1 MRDYVKRVTKM
12 IPKLSQEQLQ
22 RVIRNV
28 ANENAMFDSI
38 LESLATGI
46 IVVDKQWR
54 ILKFNKISERFLSF
68 IHFEDESNRRYK
80 KVWEVISDIDVS
92 EFLRDCAEKDK
103 SNISQEFSI
112 SIPNSDNLSR
122 FIVVYVLSLV
132 SDSKING
139 RIIKIYDVTEQ
150 RLQEVKMRRMENMVG
165 LTTLAANMAHE
176 IKNPLGAISIHIQL
190 LQKAIEKQRNSDGT
204 LPDKKFVE
212 ERIDVV
218 NEEINNL
225 NKIVTDFLFAVRPVN
240 ANYSL
245 VDPSSCLKKLV
256 EFLSPEFNRHK
267 VALSF
272 KNCNSSVK
280 LLIDEKIF
288 REMVLNIVQNA
299 FAAIKERFSECR
311 EETINPTEFMGRISI
326 RISVKFDKYVI
337 SISDNGCGMSDETIV
352 RLFEPYFTTKAS
364 GTGLGMTL
372 VYKIV
377 KEFSGDIHVKSEENN
392 GTTFIIELPIPQ
404 TEKKL
409 LGNDNRHD

>member
-1 MRDYVKRVTKM
+1 MHDYVKRITKM

-22 RVIRNV
+22 RIIKNV
-28 ANENAMFDSI
+28 ANENAMLDSI
-38 LESLATGI
+38 LESLTTGL

-68 IHFEDESNRRYK
+68 IHFEDETNRRYK
-80 KVWEVISDIDVS
+80 KVWEVISDVDVS
-92 EFLRDCAEKDK
+92 EFLRDCADKDK

-112 SIPNSDNLSR
+112 PLPKSDNLTR

-132 SDSKING
+132 SDSEING

-150 RLQEVKMRRMENMVG
+150 RLQEVKMRRMENMAG

-190 LQKAIEKQRNSDGT
+190 LQKAIEKQRNSTGV
-204 LPDKKFVE
+204 LPEKKFME
-212 ERIDVV
+212 EHLDVV
-218 NEEINNL
+218 NEEIDNL
-225 NKIVTDFLFAVRPVN
+225 NRLITDFLFAVRPVN
-240 ANYSL
+240 VNYSL
-245 VDPSSCLKKLV
+245 VDPYLILTKLV
-256 EFLSPEFNRHK
+256 DFLSPEFNSHR
-267 VALSF
+267 VSF
-272 KNCNSSVK
+272 TVKNPNSTAK

-288 REMVLNIVQNA
+288 REMIINIVQNA
-299 FAAIKERFSECR
+299 FVAIKERFPECKN
-311 EETINPTEFMGRISI
+311 EDLQNDEFIGKISI
-326 RISVKFDKYVI
+326 RISVKFDKYII

-352 RLFEPYFTTKAS
+352 RLFEPYFTTRAT

-377 KEFSGDIHVKSEENN
+377 KEFSGDIHVKSEENK
-392 GTTFIIELPIPQ
+392 GTTFIIEFPIPQ

-409 LGNDNRHD
+409 LSSDIK

>member
-1 MRDYVKRVTKM
+1 MHDYVKRITKM

-22 RVIRNV
+22 RIIKNV
-28 ANENAMFDSI
+28 ANENAMLDSI
-38 LESLATGI
+38 LESLTTGL

-68 IHFEDESNRRYK
+68 IHFDDETNRSYK
-80 KVWEVISDIDVS
+80 KVWEVISDVDVS
-92 EFLRDCAEKDK
+92 EFLRDCADKDK

-112 SIPNSDNLSR
+112 PLPNSDNLTR

-150 RLQEVKMRRMENMVG
+150 RLQEVKMRRMENMAG
-165 LTTLAANMAHE
+165 LTTLAANIAHE

-190 LQKAIEKQRNSDGT
+190 LQKAIEKQRNSTGV
-204 LPDKKFVE
+204 LPEKKFVE
-212 ERIDVV
+212 EHLDVV
-218 NEEINNL
+218 NEEIDNL
-225 NKIVTDFLFAVRPVN
+225 NRLITDFLFAVRPVN

-245 VDPSSCLKKLV
+245 VDPYLILKKLV
-256 EFLSPEFNRHK
+256 DFLSPEFNSHR
-267 VALSF
+267 VSF
-272 KNCNSSVK
+272 TVKNPNSTAK

-288 REMVLNIVQNA
+288 REMIINIVQNA
-299 FAAIKERFSECR
+299 FAAIKERFPECKN
-311 EETINPTEFMGRISI
+311 EDLQNDEFIGKISI
-326 RISVKFDKYVI
+326 RISVKFDKYII

-352 RLFEPYFTTKAS
+352 RLFEPYFTTRAT

-377 KEFSGDIHVKSEENN
+377 KEFSGDIHVKSEENK
-392 GTTFIIELPIPQ
+392 GTTFIIEFPIPQ

-409 LGNDNRHD
+409 LSSDIK

>member
-1 MRDYVKRVTKM
+1 MHDYVKRITKM

-22 RVIRNV
+22 RIIKNV

-38 LESLATGI
+38 LESLTTGL

-68 IHFEDESNRRYK
+68 IHFEDETNRRYK
-80 KVWEVISDIDVS
+80 KVWEVISDVGVS
-92 EFLRDCAEKDK
+92 EFLRDCADKDK

-112 SIPNSDNLSR
+112 PLPNSDNLTR

-150 RLQEVKMRRMENMVG
+150 RLQEVKMRRMENMAG

-190 LQKAIEKQRNSDGT
+190 LQKAIEKQRNSTGV
-204 LPDKKFVE
+204 LPEKKFVE
-212 ERIDVV
+212 DHLDVV
-218 NEEINNL
+218 NEEIDNL
-225 NKIVTDFLFAVRPVN
+225 NRLITDFLFAVRPVN

-245 VDPSSCLKKLV
+245 VDPYLILKKLV
-256 EFLSPEFNRHK
+256 DFLSPEFNSHR
-267 VALSF
+267 VSF
-272 KNCNSSVK
+272 TVKNPNSTAK

-288 REMVLNIVQNA
+288 REMIINIVQNA
-299 FAAIKERFSECR
+299 FAAIKERFPECKN
-311 EETINPTEFMGRISI
+311 EDLQNDEFIGKISI
-326 RISVKFDKYVI
+326 RISVKFDKYII

-352 RLFEPYFTTKAS
+352 RLFEPYFTTRAT

-377 KEFSGDIHVKSEENN
+377 KEFSGDIHVKSEENK
-392 GTTFIIELPIPQ
+392 GTTFIIEFPIPQ

-409 LGNDNRHD
+409 LSSDIK

>member
-1 MRDYVKRVTKM
+1 MHDYVKRITKM

-22 RVIRNV
+22 RIIKNV
-28 ANENAMFDSI
+28 ANENAMLDSI
-38 LESLATGI
+38 LESLTTGL

-68 IHFEDESNRRYK
+68 IHFEDETNRSYK
-80 KVWEVISDIDVS
+80 KVWEVISDVNVS
-92 EFLRDCAEKDK
+92 EFLRDCADKDK

-112 SIPNSDNLSR
+112 PLPNSDNLTR

-150 RLQEVKMRRMENMVG
+150 RLQEVKMRRMENMAG

-190 LQKAIEKQRNSDGT
+190 LQKAIEKQRNSTGV
-204 LPDKKFVE
+204 LPEKKFVE
-212 ERIDVV
+212 DHLDVV
-218 NEEINNL
+218 NEEIDNL
-225 NKIVTDFLFAVRPVN
+225 NRLITDFLFAVRPVN

-245 VDPSSCLKKLV
+245 VDPYLVLKKLV
-256 EFLSPEFNRHK
+256 DFLSPEFNSHR
-267 VALSF
+267 VSF
-272 KNCNSSVK
+272 TVKNPNSTAK

-288 REMVLNIVQNA
+288 REMIINIVQNA
-299 FAAIKERFSECR
+299 FAAIKERFPECKN
-311 EETINPTEFMGRISI
+311 EDLQNDEFIGKISI
-326 RISVKFDKYVI
+326 RISVKFDKYII

-352 RLFEPYFTTKAS
+352 RLFEPYFTTRAT

-377 KEFSGDIHVKSEENN
+377 KEFSGDIHVKSEENK
-392 GTTFIIELPIPQ
+392 GTTFIIEFPIPQ

-409 LGNDNRHD
+409 LSSDIK

>member
-1 MRDYVKRVTKM
+1 MHDYVKRITKM

-22 RVIRNV
+22 RIIKNV
-28 ANENAMFDSI
+28 ANENAMLDSI
-38 LESLATGI
+38 LESLTTGL

-68 IHFEDESNRRYK
+68 IHFEDETNRSYK
-80 KVWEVISDIDVS
+80 KVWEVISDVNVS
-92 EFLRDCAEKDK
+92 EFLRDCADKDK

-112 SIPNSDNLSR
+112 PLPNSDNLTR

-150 RLQEVKMRRMENMVG
+150 RLQEVKMRRMENMAG

-190 LQKAIEKQRNSDGT
+190 LQKAIEKQRNSTGV
-204 LPDKKFVE
+204 LPEKKFVE
-212 ERIDVV
+212 EHLDVV
-218 NEEINNL
+218 NEEIDNL
-225 NKIVTDFLFAVRPVN
+225 NRLITDFLFAVRPVN

-245 VDPSSCLKKLV
+245 VDPYLILKKLV
-256 EFLSPEFNRHK
+256 DFLSPEFNSHR
-267 VALSF
+267 VSF
-272 KNCNSSVK
+272 TVKNPNSTAK

-288 REMVLNIVQNA
+288 REMIINIVQNA
-299 FAAIKERFSECR
+299 FAAIKERFPECKN
-311 EETINPTEFMGRISI
+311 EDLQNDEFIGKISI
-326 RISVKFDKYVI
+326 RISVKFDKYII

-352 RLFEPYFTTKAS
+352 RLFEPYFTTRAT

-377 KEFSGDIHVKSEENN
+377 KEFSGDIYVKSEENK
-392 GTTFIIELPIPQ
+392 GTTFIIEFPIPQ
-404 TEKKL
+404 AEKKL
-409 LGNDNRHD
+409 LSSDIK

>member
-1 MRDYVKRVTKM
+1 MHDYVKRITKM

-22 RVIRNV
+22 RIIKNV
-28 ANENAMFDSI
+28 ANENAMLDSI
-38 LESLATGI
+38 LESLTTGL

-68 IHFEDESNRRYK
+68 IHFEDETNRSYK
-80 KVWEVISDIDVS
+80 KVWELISDVDVS
-92 EFLRDCAEKDK
+92 EFLRDCADKDK

-112 SIPNSDNLSR
+112 PLPNSDNLTR

-150 RLQEVKMRRMENMVG
+150 RLQEVKMRRMENMAG

-190 LQKAIEKQRNSDGT
+190 LQKAIEKQRNSTGV
-204 LPDKKFVE
+204 LPEKKFVE
-212 ERIDVV
+212 DHLDVV
-218 NEEINNL
+218 NEEIDNL
-225 NKIVTDFLFAVRPVN
+225 NRLITDFLFAVRPVN

-245 VDPSSCLKKLV
+245 VDPYLILKKLV
-256 EFLSPEFNRHK
+256 DFLSPEFNSHR
-267 VALSF
+267 VSF
-272 KNCNSSVK
+272 TVKNPNSNAK

-288 REMVLNIVQNA
+288 REMIINIVQNA
-299 FAAIKERFSECR
+299 FAAIKERFPECKN
-311 EETINPTEFMGRISI
+311 EDLQNDEFIGKISI
-326 RISVKFDKYVI
+326 RISVKFDKYII

-352 RLFEPYFTTKAS
+352 RLFEPYFTTRAT

-377 KEFSGDIHVKSEENN
+377 KEFSGDIYVKSEENK
-392 GTTFIIELPIPQ
+392 GTTFIIEFPIPQ
-404 TEKKL
+404 AEKKL
-409 LGNDNRHD
+409 LSSDIK

>member
-1 MRDYVKRVTKM
+1 MHDYVKRITKM

-22 RVIRNV
+22 RIIKNV
-28 ANENAMFDSI
+28 ANENAMLDSI
-38 LESLATGI
+38 LESLTTGL

-68 IHFEDESNRRYK
+68 IHFEDETNRSYK
-80 KVWEVISDIDVS
+80 KVWEVISDVDVS
-92 EFLRDCAEKDK
+92 EFLRDCADKDK

-112 SIPNSDNLSR
+112 PLPNSDNLTR

-150 RLQEVKMRRMENMVG
+150 RLQEVKMRRMENMAG

-190 LQKAIEKQRNSDGT
+190 LQKAIEKQRNSTGV
-204 LPDKKFVE
+204 LPEKKFVE
-212 ERIDVV
+212 EHLDVV
-218 NEEINNL
+218 NEEIDNL
-225 NKIVTDFLFAVRPVN
+225 NRLITDFLFAVRPVN

-245 VDPSSCLKKLV
+245 VDPYLILKKLV
-256 EFLSPEFNRHK
+256 DFLSPEFNSHR
-267 VALSF
+267 VSF
-272 KNCNSSVK
+272 TVKNPNSTAK

-288 REMVLNIVQNA
+288 REMIINIVQNA
-299 FAAIKERFSECR
+299 FAAIKERFPECKN
-311 EETINPTEFMGRISI
+311 EDLQNDEFIGKISI
-326 RISVKFDKYVI
+326 RISVKFDKYII

-352 RLFEPYFTTKAS
+352 RLFEPYFTTRAT

-377 KEFSGDIHVKSEENN
+377 KEFSGDIHVKSEENK
-392 GTTFIIELPIPQ
+392 GTTFIIEFPIPQ

-409 LGNDNRHD
+409 LSSDIK

>member
-1 MRDYVKRVTKM
+1 MHDYVKRITKM

-22 RVIRNV
+22 RIIKNV
-28 ANENAMFDSI
+28 ANENAMLDSI
-38 LESLATGI
+38 LESLTTGL

-68 IHFEDESNRRYK
+68 IHFEDETNRSYK
-80 KVWEVISDIDVS
+80 KVWELISDVDVS
-92 EFLRDCAEKDK
+92 EFLRDCADKDK

-112 SIPNSDNLSR
+112 PLPNSDNLTR

-150 RLQEVKMRRMENMVG
+150 RLQEVKMRRMENMAG

-190 LQKAIEKQRNSDGT
+190 LQKAIEKQRNSTGV
-204 LPDKKFVE
+204 LPEKKFVE
-212 ERIDVV
+212 EHLDVV
-218 NEEINNL
+218 NEEIDNL
-225 NKIVTDFLFAVRPVN
+225 NRLITDFLFAVRPVN

-245 VDPSSCLKKLV
+245 VDPYLILKKLV
-256 EFLSPEFNRHK
+256 DFLSPEFNSHR
-267 VALSF
+267 VSF
-272 KNCNSSVK
+272 TVKNPNSTAK

-288 REMVLNIVQNA
+288 REMIINIVQNA
-299 FAAIKERFSECR
+299 FAAIKERFPECKN
-311 EETINPTEFMGRISI
+311 EDLQNDEFIGKISI
-326 RISVKFDKYVI
+326 RISVKFDKYII

-352 RLFEPYFTTKAS
+352 RLFEPYFTTRAT

-377 KEFSGDIHVKSEENN
+377 KEFSGDIYVKSEENK
-392 GTTFIIELPIPQ
+392 GTTFIIEFPIPQ
-404 TEKKL
+404 AEKKL
-409 LGNDNRHD
+409 LSSDIK

>member
-1 MRDYVKRVTKM
+1 MHDYVKRITKM

-22 RVIRNV
+22 RIIKNV
-28 ANENAMFDSI
+28 ANENAMLDSI
-38 LESLATGI
+38 LESLTTGL

-68 IHFEDESNRRYK
+68 IHFEDETNRRYK
-80 KVWEVISDIDVS
+80 KVWELISDVDVS
-92 EFLRDCAEKDK
+92 EFLRDCADKDK

-112 SIPNSDNLSR
+112 HLPNSDNLTR

-150 RLQEVKMRRMENMVG
+150 RLQEVKMRRMENMAG

-190 LQKAIEKQRNSDGT
+190 LQKAIEKQRNSTGV
-204 LPDKKFVE
+204 LPEKKFVE
-212 ERIDVV
+212 EHLDVV
-218 NEEINNL
+218 NEEIDNL
-225 NKIVTDFLFAVRPVN
+225 NRLITDFLFAVRPVN

-245 VDPSSCLKKLV
+245 VDPYLILKKLV
-256 EFLSPEFNRHK
+256 DFLSPEFNSHR
-267 VALSF
+267 VSF
-272 KNCNSSVK
+272 TVKNPNSTAK

-288 REMVLNIVQNA
+288 REMIINIVQNA
-299 FAAIKERFSECR
+299 FAAIKERFPECKN
-311 EETINPTEFMGRISI
+311 EDLQNDEFIGKISI
-326 RISVKFDKYVI
+326 RISVKFDKYII

-352 RLFEPYFTTKAS
+352 RLFEPYFTTRAT

-377 KEFSGDIHVKSEENN
+377 KEFSGDIHVKSEENK
-392 GTTFIIELPIPQ
+392 GTTFIIEFPIPQ

-409 LGNDNRHD
+409 LSSDIK

>member
-1 MRDYVKRVTKM
+1 MHDYVKRITKM

-22 RVIRNV
+22 RIIKNV
-28 ANENAMFDSI
+28 ANENAMLDSI
-38 LESLATGI
+38 LESLTTGL

-68 IHFEDESNRRYK
+68 IHFEDETNRSYK
-80 KVWEVISDIDVS
+80 KVWEVISDVDVS
-92 EFLRDCAEKDK
+92 EFLRDCADKDK

-112 SIPNSDNLSR
+112 PLPNSDNLTR

-150 RLQEVKMRRMENMVG
+150 RLQEVKMRRMENMAG

-190 LQKAIEKQRNSDGT
+190 LQKAIEKQRNSTGV
-204 LPDKKFVE
+204 LPEKKFVE
-212 ERIDVV
+212 EHLDVV
-218 NEEINNL
+218 NEEIDNL
-225 NKIVTDFLFAVRPVN
+225 NRLITDFLFAVRPVN

-245 VDPSSCLKKLV
+245 VDPYLVLKKLV
-256 EFLSPEFNRHK
+256 DFLSPEFNSHR
-267 VALSF
+267 VSF
-272 KNCNSSVK
+272 TVKNPNSTAK

-288 REMVLNIVQNA
+288 REMIINIVQNA
-299 FAAIKERFSECR
+299 FAAIKERFPECKN
-311 EETINPTEFMGRISI
+311 EDLQNDEFIGKISI
-326 RISVKFDKYVI
+326 RISVKFDKYII

-352 RLFEPYFTTKAS
+352 RLFEPYFTTRAT

-377 KEFSGDIHVKSEENN
+377 KEFSGDIHVKSEENK
-392 GTTFIIELPIPQ
+392 GTTFIIEFPIPQ

-409 LGNDNRHD
+409 LSSDIK

>member
-1 MRDYVKRVTKM
+1 MHDYVKRITKM

-22 RVIRNV
+22 RIIKNV
-28 ANENAMFDSI
+28 ANENAMLDSI
-38 LESLATGI
+38 LESLTTGL

-68 IHFEDESNRRYK
+68 IHFEDETNRRYK
-80 KVWEVISDIDVS
+80 KVWELISDVDVS
-92 EFLRDCAEKDK
+92 EFLRDCADKDK

-112 SIPNSDNLSR
+112 PLPNSDNLTR

-150 RLQEVKMRRMENMVG
+150 RLQEVKMRRMENMAG

-190 LQKAIEKQRNSDGT
+190 LQKAIEKQRNSTGV
-204 LPDKKFVE
+204 LPEKKFVE
-212 ERIDVV
+212 EHLDVV
-218 NEEINNL
+218 NEEIDNL
-225 NKIVTDFLFAVRPVN
+225 NRLITDFLFAVRPVN

-245 VDPSSCLKKLV
+245 VDPYLILKKLV
-256 EFLSPEFNRHK
+256 DFLSPEFNSHR
-267 VALSF
+267 VSF
-272 KNCNSSVK
+272 TVKNPNSTAK

-288 REMVLNIVQNA
+288 REMIINIVQNA
-299 FAAIKERFSECR
+299 FAAIKERFPECKN
-311 EETINPTEFMGRISI
+311 EDLQNDEFIGKISI
-326 RISVKFDKYVI
+326 RISVKFDKYII

-352 RLFEPYFTTKAS
+352 RLFEPYFTTRAT

-377 KEFSGDIHVKSEENN
+377 KEFSGDIHVKSEENK
-392 GTTFIIELPIPQ
+392 GTTFIIEFPIPQ

-409 LGNDNRHD
+409 ISSDIK

>member
-1 MRDYVKRVTKM
+1 MHDYVKRITKM

-22 RVIRNV
+22 RIIKNV
-28 ANENAMFDSI
+28 ANENAMLDSI
-38 LESLATGI
+38 LESLTTGL

-68 IHFEDESNRRYK
+68 IHFEDETNRSYK
-80 KVWEVISDIDVS
+80 KVWELISDVDVS
-92 EFLRDCAEKDK
+92 EFLRDCADKDK

-112 SIPNSDNLSR
+112 PLPNSDNLTR

-150 RLQEVKMRRMENMVG
+150 RLQEVKMRRMENMAG

-190 LQKAIEKQRNSDGT
+190 LQKAIEKQRNSTGV
-204 LPDKKFVE
+204 LPEKKFVE
-212 ERIDVV
+212 DHLDVV
-218 NEEINNL
+218 NEEIDNL
-225 NKIVTDFLFAVRPVN
+225 NRLITDFLFAVRPVN

-245 VDPSSCLKKLV
+245 VDPYLILKKLV
-256 EFLSPEFNRHK
+256 DFLSPEFNSHR
-267 VALSF
+267 VSF
-272 KNCNSSVK
+272 TVKNPNSTAK

-288 REMVLNIVQNA
+288 REMIINIVQNA
-299 FAAIKERFSECR
+299 FAAIKERFPECKN
-311 EETINPTEFMGRISI
+311 EDLQNDEFIGKISI
-326 RISVKFDKYVI
+326 RISVKFDKYII

-352 RLFEPYFTTKAS
+352 RLFEPYFTTRAT

-377 KEFSGDIHVKSEENN
+377 KEFSGDIHVKSEENK
-392 GTTFIIELPIPQ
+392 GTTFIIEFPIPQ

-409 LGNDNRHD
+409 LSSDIK

>member
-1 MRDYVKRVTKM
+1 MHDYVKRITKM

-22 RVIRNV
+22 RIIKNV
-28 ANENAMFDSI
+28 ANENAMLDSI
-38 LESLATGI
+38 LESLTTGL

-68 IHFEDESNRRYK
+68 IHFEDETNRSYK
-80 KVWEVISDIDVS
+80 KVWEVISDVNVS
-92 EFLRDCAEKDK
+92 EFLRDCADKDK

-112 SIPNSDNLSR
+112 PLPNSDNLTR

-150 RLQEVKMRRMENMVG
+150 RLQEVKMRRMENMAG

-190 LQKAIEKQRNSDGT
+190 LQKAIEKQRNSTGV
-204 LPDKKFVE
+204 LPEKKFVE
-212 ERIDVV
+212 EHLDVV
-218 NEEINNL
+218 NEEIDNL
-225 NKIVTDFLFAVRPVN
+225 NRLITDFLFAVRPVN

-245 VDPSSCLKKLV
+245 VDPYLILKKLV
-256 EFLSPEFNRHK
+256 DFLSPEFNSHR
-267 VALSF
+267 VSF
-272 KNCNSSVK
+272 TVKNPNSAAK

-288 REMVLNIVQNA
+288 REMIINIVQNA
-299 FAAIKERFSECR
+299 FAAIKERFPECKN
-311 EETINPTEFMGRISI
+311 EDLQNDEFIGKISI
-326 RISVKFDKYVI
+326 RISVKFDKYII

-377 KEFSGDIHVKSEENN
+377 KEFSGDIHVKSEENK
-392 GTTFIIELPIPQ
+392 GTTFIIEFPIPQ

-409 LGNDNRHD
+409 LSSDIK

>member
-1 MRDYVKRVTKM
+1 MHDYVKRITKM

-22 RVIRNV
+22 RIIKNV
-28 ANENAMFDSI
+28 ANENAMLDSI
-38 LESLATGI
+38 LESLTTGL

-68 IHFEDESNRRYK
+68 IHFEDETNRSYK
-80 KVWEVISDIDVS
+80 KVWEVISDVDVS
-92 EFLRDCAEKDK
+92 EFLRDCADKDK

-112 SIPNSDNLSR
+112 PLPNSDNLTR

-150 RLQEVKMRRMENMVG
+150 RLQEVKMRRMENMAG

-190 LQKAIEKQRNSDGT
+190 LQKAIEKQRNSTGV
-204 LPDKKFVE
+204 LPEKKFVE
-212 ERIDVV
+212 DHLDVV
-218 NEEINNL
+218 NEEIDNL
-225 NKIVTDFLFAVRPVN
+225 NRLITDFLFAVRPVN

-245 VDPSSCLKKLV
+245 VDPYLILKKLV
-256 EFLSPEFNRHK
+256 DFLSPEFNSHR
-267 VALSF
+267 VSF
-272 KNCNSSVK
+272 TVKNPNSTAK

-288 REMVLNIVQNA
+288 REMIINIVQNA
-299 FAAIKERFSECR
+299 FAAIKERFPECKN
-311 EETINPTEFMGRISI
+311 EDLQNDEFIGKISI
-326 RISVKFDKYVI
+326 RISVKFDKYII

-377 KEFSGDIHVKSEENN
+377 KEFSGDIHVKSEENK
-392 GTTFIIELPIPQ
+392 GTTFIIEFPIPQ

-409 LGNDNRHD
+409 LSSDIK

>member
-1 MRDYVKRVTKM
+1 MHDYVKRITKM

-22 RVIRNV
+22 RIIKNV
-28 ANENAMFDSI
+28 ANENAMLDSI
-38 LESLATGI
+38 LESLTTGL

-68 IHFEDESNRRYK
+68 IHFEDETNRSYK
-80 KVWEVISDIDVS
+80 KVWEVISDVDVS
-92 EFLRDCAEKDK
+92 EFLRDCADKDK

-112 SIPNSDNLSR
+112 PLPNSDNLTR

-150 RLQEVKMRRMENMVG
+150 RLQEVKMRRMENMAG

-190 LQKAIEKQRNSDGT
+190 LQEAIEKQRNSTGV
-204 LPDKKFVE
+204 LPEKKFVE
-212 ERIDVV
+212 EHLDVV
-218 NEEINNL
+218 NEEIDNL
-225 NKIVTDFLFAVRPVN
+225 NRLITDFLFAVRPVN

-245 VDPSSCLKKLV
+245 VDPYLILKKLV
-256 EFLSPEFNRHK
+256 DFLSPEFNSHR
-267 VALSF
+267 VSF
-272 KNCNSSVK
+272 TVKNPNSTAK

-288 REMVLNIVQNA
+288 REMIINIVQNA
-299 FAAIKERFSECR
+299 FAAIKERFPECKN
-311 EETINPTEFMGRISI
+311 EDLQNDEFIGKISI
-326 RISVKFDKYVI
+326 RISVKFDKYII

-352 RLFEPYFTTKAS
+352 RLFEPYFTTRAT

-377 KEFSGDIHVKSEENN
+377 KEFSGDIYVKSE
-392 GTTFIIELPIPQ
+392 
-404 TEKKL
+404 
-409 LGNDNRHD
+409 

>member
-1 MRDYVKRVTKM
+1 MHDYVKRITKM

-22 RVIRNV
+22 RIIKNV
-28 ANENAMFDSI
+28 ANENAMLDSI
-38 LESLATGI
+38 LESLTTGL

-68 IHFEDESNRRYK
+68 IHFDDETNRSYK
-80 KVWEVISDIDVS
+80 KVWEVISDVDVS
-92 EFLRDCAEKDK
+92 EFLRDCADKDK

-112 SIPNSDNLSR
+112 PLPNSDNLTR

-150 RLQEVKMRRMENMVG
+150 RLQEVKMRRMENMAG

-190 LQKAIEKQRNSDGT
+190 LQKAIEKQRNSTGV
-204 LPDKKFVE
+204 LPEKKFVE
-212 ERIDVV
+212 DNLDVV
-218 NEEINNL
+218 NEEIDNL
-225 NKIVTDFLFAVRPVN
+225 NRLITDFLFAVRPVN

-245 VDPSSCLKKLV
+245 VDPYLILKKLV
-256 EFLSPEFNRHK
+256 DFLSPEFNSHR
-267 VALSF
+267 VSF
-272 KNCNSSVK
+272 TVKNPNSTAK

-288 REMVLNIVQNA
+288 REMIINIVQNA
-299 FAAIKERFSECR
+299 FAAIKERFPECKN
-311 EETINPTEFMGRISI
+311 EDLQNDEFIGKISI
-326 RISVKFDKYVI
+326 RISVKFDKYII

-352 RLFEPYFTTKAS
+352 RLFEPYFTTRAT

-377 KEFSGDIHVKSEENN
+377 KEFSGDIHVKSEENK
-392 GTTFIIELPIPQ
+392 GTTFIIEFPIPQ

-409 LGNDNRHD
+409 LSSDIK

>member
-1 MRDYVKRVTKM
+1 MHDYVKRITKM

-22 RVIRNV
+22 RIIKNV
-28 ANENAMFDSI
+28 ANENAMLDSI
-38 LESLATGI
+38 LESLTTGL

-68 IHFEDESNRRYK
+68 IHFEDETNRSYK
-80 KVWEVISDIDVS
+80 KVWELISDVDVS
-92 EFLRDCAEKDK
+92 EFLRDCADKDK

-112 SIPNSDNLSR
+112 PLPNSDNLTR

-150 RLQEVKMRRMENMVG
+150 RLQEVKMRRMENMAG

-190 LQKAIEKQRNSDGT
+190 LQKAIEKQRNSTGV
-204 LPDKKFVE
+204 LPEKKFVE
-212 ERIDVV
+212 EHLDVV
-218 NEEINNL
+218 NEEIDNL
-225 NKIVTDFLFAVRPVN
+225 NRLITDFLFAVRPVN

-245 VDPSSCLKKLV
+245 VDPYLILKKLV
-256 EFLSPEFNRHK
+256 DFLSPEFNSHR
-267 VALSF
+267 VSF
-272 KNCNSSVK
+272 TVKNPNSNAK

-288 REMVLNIVQNA
+288 REMIINIVQNA
-299 FAAIKERFSECR
+299 FAAIKERFPECKN
-311 EETINPTEFMGRISI
+311 EDLQNDEFIGKISI
-326 RISVKFDKYVI
+326 RISVKFDKYII

-352 RLFEPYFTTKAS
+352 RLFEPYFTTRAT

-377 KEFSGDIHVKSEENN
+377 KEFSGDIYVKSEENK
-392 GTTFIIELPIPQ
+392 GTTFIIEFPIPQ
-404 TEKKL
+404 AEKKL
-409 LGNDNRHD
+409 LSSDIK

>member
-1 MRDYVKRVTKM
+1 MHDYVKRITKM

-22 RVIRNV
+22 RIIKNV
-28 ANENAMFDSI
+28 ANENAMLDSI
-38 LESLATGI
+38 LESLTTGL

-68 IHFEDESNRRYK
+68 IHFDDETNRSYK
-80 KVWEVISDIDVS
+80 KVWEVISDVDVS
-92 EFLRDCAEKDK
+92 EFLRDCADKDK

-112 SIPNSDNLSR
+112 PLPNSDNLTR

-150 RLQEVKMRRMENMVG
+150 RLQEVKMRRMENMAG

-190 LQKAIEKQRNSDGT
+190 LQKAIEKQRNSTGV
-204 LPDKKFVE
+204 LPEKKFVE
-212 ERIDVV
+212 EHLDVV
-218 NEEINNL
+218 NEEIDNL
-225 NKIVTDFLFAVRPVN
+225 NRLITDFLFAVRPVN

-245 VDPSSCLKKLV
+245 VDPYLILKKLV
-256 EFLSPEFNRHK
+256 DFLSPEFNSHR
-267 VALSF
+267 VSF
-272 KNCNSSVK
+272 TVKNPNSTAK

-288 REMVLNIVQNA
+288 REMIINIVQNA
-299 FAAIKERFSECR
+299 FAAIKERFPECKN
-311 EETINPTEFMGRISI
+311 EDLQNDEFIGKISI
-326 RISVKFDKYVI
+326 RISVKFDKYII

-352 RLFEPYFTTKAS
+352 RLFEPYFTTRAT

-377 KEFSGDIHVKSEENN
+377 KEFSGDIYVKSEENK
-392 GTTFIIELPIPQ
+392 GTTFIIEFPIPQ
-404 TEKKL
+404 AEKKL
-409 LGNDNRHD
+409 LSSDIK

>member
-1 MRDYVKRVTKM
+1 MHDYVKRITKM

-22 RVIRNV
+22 RIIKNV
-28 ANENAMFDSI
+28 ANENAMLDSI
-38 LESLATGI
+38 LESLTTGL

-68 IHFEDESNRRYK
+68 IHFEDETNRSYK
-80 KVWEVISDIDVS
+80 KVWEVISDVNVS
-92 EFLRDCAEKDK
+92 EFLRDCADKDK

-112 SIPNSDNLSR
+112 PLPNSDNLTR

-150 RLQEVKMRRMENMVG
+150 RLQEVKMRRMENMAG

-190 LQKAIEKQRNSDGT
+190 LQKAIEKQRNSTGV
-204 LPDKKFVE
+204 LPEKKFVE
-212 ERIDVV
+212 DHLDVV
-218 NEEINNL
+218 NEEIDNL
-225 NKIVTDFLFAVRPVN
+225 NRLITDFLFAVRPVN

-245 VDPSSCLKKLV
+245 VDPYLILKKLV
-256 EFLSPEFNRHK
+256 DFLSPEFNSHR
-267 VALSF
+267 VSF
-272 KNCNSSVK
+272 TVKNPNSTAK

-288 REMVLNIVQNA
+288 REMIINIVQNA
-299 FAAIKERFSECR
+299 FAAIKERFPECKN
-311 EETINPTEFMGRISI
+311 EDLQNDEFIGKISI
-326 RISVKFDKYVI
+326 RISVKFDKYII

-352 RLFEPYFTTKAS
+352 RLFEPYFTTRAT

-377 KEFSGDIHVKSEENN
+377 KEFSGDIYVKSEENK
-392 GTTFIIELPIPQ
+392 GTTFIIEFPIPQ
-404 TEKKL
+404 AEKKL
-409 LGNDNRHD
+409 LSSDIK

>member
-1 MRDYVKRVTKM
+1 MHDYVKRITKM

-22 RVIRNV
+22 RIIKNV
-28 ANENAMFDSI
+28 ANENAMLDSI
-38 LESLATGI
+38 LESLTTGL

-68 IHFEDESNRRYK
+68 IHFEDETNRSYK
-80 KVWEVISDIDVS
+80 KVWEVISDVNVS
-92 EFLRDCAEKDK
+92 EFLRDCADKDK

-112 SIPNSDNLSR
+112 PLPNSDNLTR

-150 RLQEVKMRRMENMVG
+150 RLQEVKMRRMENMAG

-176 IKNPLGAISIHIQL
+176 IKNALGAISIHIQL
-190 LQKAIEKQRNSDGT
+190 LQKAIEKQRNSTGV
-204 LPDKKFVE
+204 LPEKKFVE
-212 ERIDVV
+212 DHLDVV
-218 NEEINNL
+218 NEEIDNL
-225 NKIVTDFLFAVRPVN
+225 NRLITDFLFAVRPVN

-245 VDPSSCLKKLV
+245 VDPYLVLKKLV
-256 EFLSPEFNRHK
+256 DFLSPEFNSHR
-267 VALSF
+267 VSF
-272 KNCNSSVK
+272 TVKNPNSTAK

-288 REMVLNIVQNA
+288 REMIINIVQNA
-299 FAAIKERFSECR
+299 FAAIKERFPECKN
-311 EETINPTEFMGRISI
+311 EDLQNDEFIGKISI
-326 RISVKFDKYVI
+326 RISVKFDKYII

-352 RLFEPYFTTKAS
+352 RLFEPYFTTRAT

-377 KEFSGDIHVKSEENN
+377 KEFSGDIHVKSEENK
-392 GTTFIIELPIPQ
+392 GTTFIIEFPIPQ

-409 LGNDNRHD
+409 LSSDIK

>member
-1 MRDYVKRVTKM
+1 MHDYVKRITKM

-22 RVIRNV
+22 RIIKNV
-28 ANENAMFDSI
+28 ANENAMLDSI
-38 LESLATGI
+38 LESLTTGL

-68 IHFEDESNRRYK
+68 IHFEDETNRSYK
-80 KVWEVISDIDVS
+80 KVWEVISDVDVS
-92 EFLRDCAEKDK
+92 EFLRDCADKDK

-112 SIPNSDNLSR
+112 PLPNSDNLTR

-150 RLQEVKMRRMENMVG
+150 RLQEVKMRRMENMAG

-190 LQKAIEKQRNSDGT
+190 LQKAIEKQRNSTGV
-204 LPDKKFVE
+204 LPEKKFVE
-212 ERIDVV
+212 EHLDVV
-218 NEEINNL
+218 NEEIDNL
-225 NKIVTDFLFAVRPVN
+225 NRLITDFLFAVRPVN

-245 VDPSSCLKKLV
+245 VDPYLILKKLV
-256 EFLSPEFNRHK
+256 DFLSPEFNSHR
-267 VALSF
+267 VSF
-272 KNCNSSVK
+272 TVKNPNSTAK

-288 REMVLNIVQNA
+288 REMIINIVQNA
-299 FAAIKERFSECR
+299 FAAIKERFPECKN
-311 EETINPTEFMGRISI
+311 EDLQNDEFIGKISI
-326 RISVKFDKYVI
+326 RISVKFDKYII

-352 RLFEPYFTTKAS
+352 RLFEPYFTTRAT

-377 KEFSGDIHVKSEENN
+377 KEFSGDIHVKSEENK
-392 GTTFIIELPIPQ
+392 GTTFIIEFPIPQ

-409 LGNDNRHD
+409 ISSDIK

>member
-1 MRDYVKRVTKM
+1 MHDYVKRITKM

-22 RVIRNV
+22 CIIKNV
-28 ANENAMFDSI
+28 ANENAMLDSI
-38 LESLATGI
+38 LESLTTGL

-68 IHFEDESNRRYK
+68 IHFEDETNRSYK
-80 KVWEVISDIDVS
+80 KVWEVISDVDVS
-92 EFLRDCAEKDK
+92 EFLRDCADKDK

-112 SIPNSDNLSR
+112 SLPNSDNLTR

-150 RLQEVKMRRMENMVG
+150 RLQEVKMRRMENMAG

-190 LQKAIEKQRNSDGT
+190 LQKAIEKQRNSTGV
-204 LPDKKFVE
+204 LPEKKFME
-212 ERIDVV
+212 EHLDVV
-218 NEEINNL
+218 NEEIDNL
-225 NKIVTDFLFAVRPVN
+225 NRLITDFLFAVRPVN

-245 VDPSSCLKKLV
+245 VDPYLILKKLV
-256 EFLSPEFNRHK
+256 DFLSPEFNSHR
-267 VALSF
+267 VSF
-272 KNCNSSVK
+272 TVKNPNSTAK

-288 REMVLNIVQNA
+288 REMIINIVQNA
-299 FAAIKERFSECR
+299 FAAIKERFPECKN
-311 EETINPTEFMGRISI
+311 EDLQNDEFIGKISI
-326 RISVKFDKYVI
+326 RISVKFDKYII
-337 SISDNGCGMSDETIV
+337 SISDNGCGMSDKTIV
-352 RLFEPYFTTKAS
+352 RLFEPYFTTRAT

-377 KEFSGDIHVKSEENN
+377 KEFSGDIHVKSEENK
-392 GTTFIIELPIPQ
+392 GTTFIIEFPIPQ

-409 LGNDNRHD
+409 LSSDIK

>member
-1 MRDYVKRVTKM
+1 MHDYVKRITKM

-22 RVIRNV
+22 RVIKNV

-38 LESLATGI
+38 LESLTTGL

-54 ILKFNKISERFLSF
+54 ILKFNKISERFLSY

-80 KVWEVISDIDVS
+80 KVWEVISDVDVS
-92 EFLRDCAEKDK
+92 EFLRDCADKDK

-112 SIPNSDNLSR
+112 PLPNSDNLTR

-150 RLQEVKMRRMENMVG
+150 RLQEVKMRRMENMAG

-190 LQKAIEKQRNSDGT
+190 LQKAIEKQRNSTGV
-204 LPDKKFVE
+204 LPEKKFME
-212 ERIDVV
+212 EHLDVV
-218 NEEINNL
+218 NEEIDNL
-225 NKIVTDFLFAVRPVN
+225 NRLITDFLFAVRPVN

-245 VDPSSCLKKLV
+245 VDPYLILKKLV
-256 EFLSPEFNRHK
+256 DFLSPEFNSHR
-267 VALSF
+267 VSF
-272 KNCNSSVK
+272 TVKNPNSTAK

-288 REMVLNIVQNA
+288 REMIINIVQNA
-299 FAAIKERFSECR
+299 FAAIKERFPECKN
-311 EETINPTEFMGRISI
+311 EDLQNDEFIGKISI
-326 RISVKFDKYVI
+326 RISVKFDKYII
-337 SISDNGCGMSDETIV
+337 SISDNGCGMSDETFV
-352 RLFEPYFTTKAS
+352 RLFEPYFTTRAT

-377 KEFSGDIHVKSEENN
+377 KEFSGDIHVKSEENK
-392 GTTFIIELPIPQ
+392 GTTFIIEFPIPQ

-409 LGNDNRHD
+409 LSSDIK

>member
-1 MRDYVKRVTKM
+1 MHDYVKRITKM

-22 RVIRNV
+22 RIIKNV
-28 ANENAMFDSI
+28 ANENAMLDSI
-38 LESLATGI
+38 LESLTTGL

-68 IHFEDESNRRYK
+68 IHFDDETNRSYK
-80 KVWEVISDIDVS
+80 KVWEVISDADVS
-92 EFLRDCAEKDK
+92 EFLRDCADKDK

-112 SIPNSDNLSR
+112 PLPNSDNLTR

-150 RLQEVKMRRMENMVG
+150 RLQEVKMRRMENMAG

-190 LQKAIEKQRNSDGT
+190 LQKAIEKQRNSTGV
-204 LPDKKFVE
+204 LPEKKFVE
-212 ERIDVV
+212 EHLDVV
-218 NEEINNL
+218 NEEIDNL
-225 NKIVTDFLFAVRPVN
+225 NRLITDFLFAVRPVN

-245 VDPSSCLKKLV
+245 VDPYLILKKLV
-256 EFLSPEFNRHK
+256 DFLSPEFNSHR
-267 VALSF
+267 VSF
-272 KNCNSSVK
+272 TVKNPNSTAK

-288 REMVLNIVQNA
+288 REMIINIVQNA
-299 FAAIKERFSECR
+299 FAAIKERFPECKN
-311 EETINPTEFMGRISI
+311 EDLQNDEFIGKISI
-326 RISVKFDKYVI
+326 RISVKFDKYII

-352 RLFEPYFTTKAS
+352 RLFEPYFTTRAT
-364 GTGLGMTL
+364 GTGLGMTF

-377 KEFSGDIHVKSEENN
+377 KEFSGDIHVKSEENK
-392 GTTFIIELPIPQ
+392 GTTFIIEFPIPQ

-409 LGNDNRHD
+409 LSSDIK

>member
-1 MRDYVKRVTKM
+1 MHDYVKRITKM

-22 RVIRNV
+22 RIIKNV
-28 ANENAMFDSI
+28 ANENAMLDSI
-38 LESLATGI
+38 LESLTTGL

-68 IHFEDESNRRYK
+68 IHFEDETNRRYK
-80 KVWEVISDIDVS
+80 KVWELISDVDVS
-92 EFLRDCAEKDK
+92 EFLRDCADKDK

-112 SIPNSDNLSR
+112 PLPNSDNLTR

-150 RLQEVKMRRMENMVG
+150 RLQEVKMRRMENMAG

-190 LQKAIEKQRNSDGT
+190 LQKAIEKQRNSTGV
-204 LPDKKFVE
+204 LPEKKFVE
-212 ERIDVV
+212 EHLDVV
-218 NEEINNL
+218 NEEIDNL
-225 NKIVTDFLFAVRPVN
+225 NRLITDFLFAVRPVN

-245 VDPSSCLKKLV
+245 VDPYLILKKLV
-256 EFLSPEFNRHK
+256 DFLSPEFNSHR
-267 VALSF
+267 VSF
-272 KNCNSSVK
+272 TVKNPNSTAK

-288 REMVLNIVQNA
+288 REMIINIVQNA
-299 FAAIKERFSECR
+299 FAAIKERFPECKN
-311 EETINPTEFMGRISI
+311 EDLQNDEFIGKISI
-326 RISVKFDKYVI
+326 RISVKFDKYII

-352 RLFEPYFTTKAS
+352 RLFEPYFTTRAT

-377 KEFSGDIHVKSEENN
+377 KEFSGDIHVKSEENK
-392 GTTFIIELPIPQ
+392 GTTFIIEFPIPQ

-409 LGNDNRHD
+409 LSSDIK

>member
-1 MRDYVKRVTKM
+1 MHDYVKRITKM

-22 RVIRNV
+22 RIIKNF
-28 ANENAMFDSI
+28 ANENAMLDSI
-38 LESLATGI
+38 LESLTTGL

-68 IHFEDESNRRYK
+68 IHFEDETNRRYK
-80 KVWEVISDIDVS
+80 KVWELISDVDVS
-92 EFLRDCAEKDK
+92 EFLRDCADKDK

-112 SIPNSDNLSR
+112 HLPNSDNLTR

-150 RLQEVKMRRMENMVG
+150 RLQEVKMRRMENMAG

-190 LQKAIEKQRNSDGT
+190 LQKAIEKQRNSTGV
-204 LPDKKFVE
+204 LPEKKFVE
-212 ERIDVV
+212 EHLDVV
-218 NEEINNL
+218 NEEIDNL
-225 NKIVTDFLFAVRPVN
+225 NRLITDFLFAVRPVN

-245 VDPSSCLKKLV
+245 VDPYLILKKLV
-256 EFLSPEFNRHK
+256 DFLSPEFNSHR
-267 VALSF
+267 VSF
-272 KNCNSSVK
+272 TVKNPNSTAK

-288 REMVLNIVQNA
+288 REMIINIVQNA
-299 FAAIKERFSECR
+299 FAAIKERFPECKN
-311 EETINPTEFMGRISI
+311 EDLQNDEFIGKISI
-326 RISVKFDKYVI
+326 RISVKFDKYII

-352 RLFEPYFTTKAS
+352 RLFEPYFTTRAT

-377 KEFSGDIHVKSEENN
+377 KEFSGDIHVKSEENK
-392 GTTFIIELPIPQ
+392 GTTFIIEFPIPQ

-409 LGNDNRHD
+409 LSSDIK

>member
-1 MRDYVKRVTKM
+1 MHDYVKRITKM

-22 RVIRNV
+22 RIIKNV
-28 ANENAMFDSI
+28 ANENAMLDSI
-38 LESLATGI
+38 LESLTTGL

-68 IHFEDESNRRYK
+68 IHFEDETNRSYK
-80 KVWEVISDIDVS
+80 KVWEVISDVDVS
-92 EFLRDCAEKDK
+92 EFLRDCADKDK

-112 SIPNSDNLSR
+112 PLPNSDNLTR

-150 RLQEVKMRRMENMVG
+150 RLQEVKMRRMENMAG

-190 LQKAIEKQRNSDGT
+190 LQKAIEKQRNSTGV
-204 LPDKKFVE
+204 LPEKKFVE
-212 ERIDVV
+212 DHLDVV
-218 NEEINNL
+218 NEEIDNL
-225 NKIVTDFLFAVRPVN
+225 NRLITDFLFAVRPVN

-245 VDPSSCLKKLV
+245 VDPYLILKKLV
-256 EFLSPEFNRHK
+256 DFLSPEFNSHR
-267 VALSF
+267 VSF
-272 KNCNSSVK
+272 TVKNPNSTAK

-288 REMVLNIVQNA
+288 REMIINIVQNA
-299 FAAIKERFSECR
+299 FAAIKERFPECKN
-311 EETINPTEFMGRISI
+311 EDLQNDEFIGKISI
-326 RISVKFDKYVI
+326 RISVKFDKYII

-352 RLFEPYFTTKAS
+352 RLFEPYFTTRAT

-377 KEFSGDIHVKSEENN
+377 KEFSGDIYVKSEENK
-392 GTTFIIELPIPQ
+392 GTTFIIEFPIPQ
-404 TEKKL
+404 AEKKL
-409 LGNDNRHD
+409 LSSDIK

>member
-22 RVIRNV
+22 RVIKNV

-38 LESLATGI
+38 LESLTTGL

-80 KVWEVISDIDVS
+80 KVWEMISDVDVS
-92 EFLRDCAEKDK
+92 EFLRDCADKDK

-112 SIPNSDNLSR
+112 PLPNSDNLTR

-212 ERIDVV
+212 DRIDVV
-218 NEEINNL
+218 NE
-225 NKIVTDFLFAVRPVN
+225 
-240 ANYSL
+240 L

-288 REMVLNIVQNA
+288 REMILNIVQNA
-299 FAAIKERFSECR
+299 FAAIKERFSECK
-311 EETINPTEFMGRISI
+311 EETLNPTEFMGRISI
-326 RISVKFDKYVI
+326 RVSVKFDKYVI
-337 SISDNGCGMSDETIV
+337 SITDNGCGMSDETIV

-409 LGNDNRHD
+409 LGDDNRHD

>member
-1 MRDYVKRVTKM
+1 MHDYVKRITKM

-22 RVIRNV
+22 RVIKNV

-38 LESLATGI
+38 LESLTTGL

-68 IHFEDESNRRYK
+68 IHFEDETNRRYK
-80 KVWEVISDIDVS
+80 KVWEVISDVDVS
-92 EFLRDCAEKDK
+92 EFLRDCADKDK

-112 SIPNSDNLSR
+112 PLPNSDNLTR

-150 RLQEVKMRRMENMVG
+150 RLQEVKMRRMENMAG

-190 LQKAIEKQRNSDGT
+190 LQKAIEKQRNSTGV
-204 LPDKKFVE
+204 LPEKKFME
-212 ERIDVV
+212 EHLDVV
-218 NEEINNL
+218 NEEIDNL
-225 NKIVTDFLFAVRPVN
+225 NRLITDFLFAVRPVN

-245 VDPSSCLKKLV
+245 VDPYLILKKLV
-256 EFLSPEFNRHK
+256 DFLSPEFNSHR
-267 VALSF
+267 VSF
-272 KNCNSSVK
+272 TVKNPNSTAK

-288 REMVLNIVQNA
+288 REMIINIVQNA
-299 FAAIKERFSECR
+299 FAAIKERFPECKN
-311 EETINPTEFMGRISI
+311 EDLQNDEFIGKISI
-326 RISVKFDKYVI
+326 RISVKFDKYII

-352 RLFEPYFTTKAS
+352 RLFEPYFTTRAT

-377 KEFSGDIHVKSEENN
+377 KEFSGDIHVKSEENK
-392 GTTFIIELPIPQ
+392 GTTFIIEFPIPQ

-409 LGNDNRHD
+409 LSSDIK

>member
-1 MRDYVKRVTKM
+1 MHDYVKRITKM

-22 RVIRNV
+22 RIIKNV
-28 ANENAMFDSI
+28 ANENAMLDSI
-38 LESLATGI
+38 LESLTTGL

-68 IHFEDESNRRYK
+68 IHFEDETNRSYK
-80 KVWEVISDIDVS
+80 KVWEVISDVDVS
-92 EFLRDCAEKDK
+92 EFLRDCADKDK

-112 SIPNSDNLSR
+112 PLPNSDNLTR

-150 RLQEVKMRRMENMVG
+150 RLQEVKMRRMENMAG

-190 LQKAIEKQRNSDGT
+190 LQKAIEKQRNSTGV
-204 LPDKKFVE
+204 LPEKKFVE
-212 ERIDVV
+212 EHLDVV
-218 NEEINNL
+218 NEEIDNL
-225 NKIVTDFLFAVRPVN
+225 NRLITDFLFAVRPVN

-245 VDPSSCLKKLV
+245 VDPYLILKKLV
-256 EFLSPEFNRHK
+256 DFLSPEFNSHR
-267 VALSF
+267 VSF
-272 KNCNSSVK
+272 TVKNPNSAAK

-288 REMVLNIVQNA
+288 REMIINIVQNA
-299 FAAIKERFSECR
+299 FAAIKERFPECKN
-311 EETINPTEFMGRISI
+311 EDLQNDEFIGKISI
-326 RISVKFDKYVI
+326 RISVKFDKYII

-352 RLFEPYFTTKAS
+352 RLFEPYFTTRAT

-409 LGNDNRHD
+409 IGDDNRHD

>member
-1 MRDYVKRVTKM
+1 MHDYVKRITKM

-22 RVIRNV
+22 RIIKNV
-28 ANENAMFDSI
+28 ANENAMLDSI
-38 LESLATGI
+38 LESLTTGL

-68 IHFEDESNRRYK
+68 IHFEDETNRSYK
-80 KVWEVISDIDVS
+80 KVWEVISDVDVS
-92 EFLRDCAEKDK
+92 EFLRDCADKDK

-112 SIPNSDNLSR
+112 PLPNSDNLTR

-150 RLQEVKMRRMENMVG
+150 RLQEVKMRRMENMAG

-190 LQKAIEKQRNSDGT
+190 LQKAIEKQRNSTGV
-204 LPDKKFVE
+204 LPEKKFVE
-212 ERIDVV
+212 DHLDVV
-218 NEEINNL
+218 NEEIDNL
-225 NKIVTDFLFAVRPVN
+225 NRLITDFLFAVRPVN

-245 VDPSSCLKKLV
+245 VDPYLILKKLV
-256 EFLSPEFNRHK
+256 DFLSPEFNSHR
-267 VALSF
+267 VSF
-272 KNCNSSVK
+272 TVKNPNSTAK

-288 REMVLNIVQNA
+288 REMIINIVQNA
-299 FAAIKERFSECR
+299 FAAIKERFPECKN
-311 EETINPTEFMGRISI
+311 EDLQNDEFIGKISI
-326 RISVKFDKYVI
+326 RISVKFDKYII

-352 RLFEPYFTTKAS
+352 RLFEPYFTTRAT

-377 KEFSGDIHVKSEENN
+377 KEFSGDIHVKSEENK
-392 GTTFIIELPIPQ
+392 GTTFIIEFPIPQ

-409 LGNDNRHD
+409 LSSDIK

>member
-1 MRDYVKRVTKM
+1 MHDYVKRITKM

-22 RVIRNV
+22 RIIKNV
-28 ANENAMFDSI
+28 ANENAMLDSI
-38 LESLATGI
+38 LESLTTGL

-68 IHFEDESNRRYK
+68 IHFEDETNRSYK
-80 KVWEVISDIDVS
+80 KVWEVISDVDVS
-92 EFLRDCAEKDK
+92 EFLRDCADKDK

-112 SIPNSDNLSR
+112 PLPNSDNLTR

-150 RLQEVKMRRMENMVG
+150 RLQEVKMRRMENMAG

-190 LQKAIEKQRNSDGT
+190 LQKAIEKQRNSTGV
-204 LPDKKFVE
+204 LPEKKFVE
-212 ERIDVV
+212 EHLDVV
-218 NEEINNL
+218 NEEIDNL
-225 NKIVTDFLFAVRPVN
+225 NRLITDFLFAVRPVN

-245 VDPSSCLKKLV
+245 VDPYLILKKLV
-256 EFLSPEFNRHK
+256 DFLSPEFNSHR
-267 VALSF
+267 VSF
-272 KNCNSSVK
+272 TVKNPNSTAK

-288 REMVLNIVQNA
+288 REMIINIVQNA
-299 FAAIKERFSECR
+299 FAAIKERFPECKN
-311 EETINPTEFMGRISI
+311 EDLQNDEFIGKISI
-326 RISVKFDKYVI
+326 RISVKFDKYII

-352 RLFEPYFTTKAS
+352 RLFEPYFTTRAT

-377 KEFSGDIHVKSEENN
+377 KEFSGDIYVKSEENK
-392 GTTFIIELPIPQ
+392 GTTFIIEFPIPQ
-404 TEKKL
+404 AEKKL
-409 LGNDNRHD
+409 LSSDIK

>member
-1 MRDYVKRVTKM
+1 MHDYVKRITKM

-22 RVIRNV
+22 RIIKNV
-28 ANENAMFDSI
+28 ANENAMLDSI
-38 LESLATGI
+38 LESLTTGL

-68 IHFEDESNRRYK
+68 IHFEDETNRSYK
-80 KVWEVISDIDVS
+80 KVWEVISDVDVS
-92 EFLRDCAEKDK
+92 EFLRDCADKDK

-112 SIPNSDNLSR
+112 PLPNSDNLTR

-150 RLQEVKMRRMENMVG
+150 RLQEVKMRRMENMAG

-190 LQKAIEKQRNSDGT
+190 LQKAIEKQRNSTGV
-204 LPDKKFVE
+204 LPEKKFVE
-212 ERIDVV
+212 DHLDVV
-218 NEEINNL
+218 NEEIDNL
-225 NKIVTDFLFAVRPVN
+225 NRLITDFLFAVRPVN

-245 VDPSSCLKKLV
+245 VDPYLILKKLV
-256 EFLSPEFNRHK
+256 DFLSPEFNSHR
-267 VALSF
+267 VSF
-272 KNCNSSVK
+272 TVKNLNSTAK

-288 REMVLNIVQNA
+288 REMIINIVQNA
-299 FAAIKERFSECR
+299 FAAIKERFPECKN
-311 EETINPTEFMGRISI
+311 EDLQNDEFIGKISI
-326 RISVKFDKYVI
+326 RISVKFDKYII

-352 RLFEPYFTTKAS
+352 RLFEPYFTTRAT

-377 KEFSGDIHVKSEENN
+377 KEFSGDIHVKSEENK
-392 GTTFIIELPIPQ
+392 GTTFIIEFPIPQ

-409 LGNDNRHD
+409 LSSDIK